1 MGAFLHF
8 DQRSEKNHIR
18 GVCNIL
24 RGFFN
29 DEIVHLSAGDI
40 ISLKLFGLVA
50 IVVLTGGGIC
60 RSFIDDHPFEIM

>member
-1 MGAFLHF
+1 MP
-8 DQRSEKNHIR
+8 
-18 GVCNIL
+18 NIL

-50 IVVLTGGGIC
+50 RWGSAGASLTIS
-60 RSFIDDHPFEIM
+60 RLK